1 MALRVIALG
10 EEGREKLRL
19 AILHLVAEAN
29 AGGEGGQPGCEWL
42 CGYCHFLRVRHQLA

>member
-10 EEGREKLRL
+10 EEGTEKLRL
-19 AILHLVAEAN
+19 AIVAAEAN

-42 CGYCHFLRVRHQLA
+42 CGYCYFLRVRHQLA